1 MNLSPIWRV
10 KFGRAYRLTSRIR
23 LPAEQLA
30 QNPGCPA
37 NDINRFV
44 REEIYYGARGA
55 YHFKGYGVVDLA
67 ATYRNPVWQT
77 AAHWFTVE
85 IYNLLNNQQQIP

>member
-1 MNLSPIWRV
+1 
-10 KFGRAYRLTSRIR
+10 
-23 LPAEQLA
+23 
-30 QNPGCPA
+30 
-37 NDINRFV
+37 V